1 MKSILQE
8 NKECLVCR
16 STNVALH
23 HVFFGTANRKKSDEY
38 GLVVFLCQRHH
49 NTSNAGVHFN
59 KQLDLKIKQMA
70 QRKFEE
76 IYGHEKF
83 MQEFGR
89 NWL

>member
-8 NKECLVCR
+8 KQECLVCK
-16 STNVALH
+16 SNHVAAH

-38 GLVVFLCQRHH
+38 GLIVWLCPRHH
-49 NTSNAGVHFN
+49 NASNAGVHFN
-59 KQLDLKIKQMA
+59 KHLDLKIKQMA

-76 IYGHEKF
+76 LHSHEKF